1 MRNRRDGRCGSWLAR
16 WGWLSLFEW
25 RPRVRDGQAMTQG
38 EAIEAGI
45 FWPAGWGTP
54 GLQGGPAGLGYSR
67 HPQRH
72 DMEHEPDRVG
82 DPAGHV
88 VCSPGRV
95 RRGGGGRVSS
105 GLHQI
110 LSGLAS
116 GSGRDWRQFAGV
128 AS

>member
-1 MRNRRDGRCGSWLAR
+1 
-16 WGWLSLFEW
+16 
-25 RPRVRDGQAMTQG
+25 MTQG
-38 EAIEAGI
+38 KAIEAGI